1 MLVMQNNS
9 NRYVFILPRP
19 MHKYIDEFRYSFGA
33 RPITGSSSS
42 GINTRQDLALSSSST
57 ATQTSAEKSKLS
69 TTMIFKFSIVS
80 FYTLFALLA
89 LAVATP
95 APIAKRGGEPATT
108 TITVTAP
115 GATSTAVSSGNCNT
129 GPIQCCQTTTNVS
142 WASVYLLHYF

>member
-1 MLVMQNNS
+1 
-9 NRYVFILPRP
+9 
-19 MHKYIDEFRYSFGA
+19 
-33 RPITGSSSS
+33 
-42 GINTRQDLALSSSST
+42 
-57 ATQTSAEKSKLS
+57 
-69 TTMIFKFSIVS
+69 MIFKFSIVS
-80 FYTLFALLA
+80 FYTLFALFA

-142 WASVYLLHYF
+142 WASEYLLHYF